1 MHMLIMV
8 NLSLEQLS
16 TFSLVMVLVLKLRNC
31 GISKHTKYFIVE
43 MLCLMNLL
51 CLLRIYLP
59 VLLTRIQRVSVYRWS
74 ILMMLLLLHHMLE
87 IHLLSGILHMSFSP
101 HGSLSL
107 KARLG
112 DR

>member
-1 MHMLIMV
+1 MHKLIMV

-16 TFSLVMVLVLKLRNC
+16 AFSWVMVLVLKLINC
-31 GISKHTKYFIVE
+31 GIRKLIKHFIVE
-43 MLCLMNLL
+43 TLCSMNLL

-59 VLLTRIQRVSVYRWS
+59 VLLNRIQRVSVCRWS
-74 ILMMLLLLHHMLE
+74 ILMMMLMLHHLLE
-87 IHLLSGILHMSFSP
+87 IHLLLGILHLLVNLN
-101 HGSLSL
+101 LSL